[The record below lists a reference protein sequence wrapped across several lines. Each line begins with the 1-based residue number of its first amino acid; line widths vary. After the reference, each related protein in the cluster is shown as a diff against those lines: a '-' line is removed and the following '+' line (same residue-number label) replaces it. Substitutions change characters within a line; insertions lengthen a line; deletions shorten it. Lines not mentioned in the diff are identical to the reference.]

1 LVDPSSTGR
10 LHPRI
15 VVAGHKKPEALDD
28 EAEKMVNATRFYD
41 SGFRRSSKVV
51 RNGRRDRWCDATQ
64 ISQSRKPNHFAIF
77 SESRGQVQS
86 LSRQDDDREC
96 HSEIFGIRVQH
107 VLSRASQR
115 SQRESRLARPGRKE
129 ASKTARLA
137 ASEDTS
143 RNDLEVSRSH

>member
-1 LVDPSSTGR
+1 MVDPSSTER

-86 LSRQDDDREC
+86 LSRQDDDPRMPFRNLRNKGAAC
-96 HSEIFGIRVQH
+96 SIARFPTVSARVTFGPP
-107 VLSRASQR
+107 RAKRGKQNSPISSFRRHIAQ
-115 SQRESRLARPGRKE
+115 
-129 ASKTARLA
+129 
-137 ASEDTS
+137 
-143 RNDLEVSRSH
+143 

>member
-1 LVDPSSTGR
+1 MVDPSSTER

-41 SGFRRSSKVV
+41 SGFRRGSKVV
-51 RNGRRDRWCDATQ
+51 RNGRRDRWCHAIQ
-64 ISQSRKPNHFAIF
+64 ISQSREPNHFAIF

-86 LSRQDDDREC
+86 LSRQDDDPRMPFRNLRNKGAAC
-96 HSEIFGIRVQH
+96 SIARFPTV
-107 VLSRASQR
+107 
-115 SQRESRLARPGRKE
+115 QRESRLARPGRKE